1 MLREVTLEGPF
12 YDAHQPVIRQL
23 EYLDTIS
30 NEKVFLYVNS
40 PGGAITELMAIVDQV
55 KRMRSPVDIIACGAA
70 SSCGAALLTTGHL
83 GRTDVRRLA
92 YPSTSIMWH
101 EPRGYAELSVTGIKA
116 LGDLREV
123 FKQRL
128 IQIPS
133 VTEAEAEDLLLN
145 DNYLTAEDALEMGLI
160 DEIISA

>member
-1 MLREVTLEGPF
+1 MLREVILEGPF
-12 YDAHQPVIRQL
+12 YDAHRPVINQL
-23 EYLDTIS
+23 EYLDTVS
-30 NEKVFLYVNS
+30 DEKVYLYVNS
-40 PGGAITELMAIVDQV
+40 PGGAITELMAIIDQV

-83 GRTDVRRLA
+83 GANVRRLA

-101 EPRGYAELSVTGIKA
+101 EPRGGAELSTKGIKA

-128 IQIPS
+128 VQIPS
-133 VTEAEAEDLLLN
+133 VTEAEAEDLLIS

-160 DEIISA
+160 DEIITA